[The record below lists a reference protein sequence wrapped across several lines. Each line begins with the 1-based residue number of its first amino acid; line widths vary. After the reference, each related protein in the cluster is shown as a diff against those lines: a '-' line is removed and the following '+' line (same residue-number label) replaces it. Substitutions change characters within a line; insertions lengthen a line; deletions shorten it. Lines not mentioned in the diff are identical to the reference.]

1 MLRAVTETRW
11 PSGPPPAG
19 PIPVGPFDLEHPI
32 GEGGMG
38 VVWRGIHR
46 RQGIPVAVKAMTG
59 QATRDARYA
68 RAFRNEVRAVAGL
81 EHPGIVQVYDFGV
94 LSDAAERASG
104 GRLQAGFPY
113 LAMELVEGG
122 SLRGRLDEMTWPALR
137 EVLLALLDALGHA
150 HAHGVFHR
158 DLKPENVLWGAGP
171 WDVRVTDFGVAHAL
185 DAEESDPRQRGEG
198 AMMGTPSYM
207 APEQIEG
214 RWRDHGPWTDLYA
227 LGCMAWEMTTGLV
240 PFGRG
245 PVRRILQGHLS
256 LPPPALAPRFAVPA
270 EFDAWLLRLLEK
282 NHRRRFAFAADAA
295 YALRRLAA
303 PGDAPPAGV
312 AGLAVTAPPVALAPT
327 ATLGPPALE
336 IADALPGLGVLDL
349 ETMPLPTVRAPI
361 PVDWRH
367 DGPPTDAVRL
377 LDVGL
382 GLYGMRAIPLVGRE
396 AERDRLWGA
405 LREVDHHRHCR
416 GVVLRGP
423 SGFGKS
429 RLAEWLCIRAQETGA
444 ATVLRAVH
452 GPTPGPA
459 HGVGPMLGRHLR
471 CLGLNRIEALTR
483 CEVELGQLGLTDT
496 DDAAGVVELL
506 SPTSGLSKEG
516 TRRIRFRS
524 PQEGYN
530 LLRRW
535 LARLAAERPVILWL
549 DDAQWGLASLNFA
562 ADLLSREDALPVL
575 VLMTVRDEALAERE
589 VEAELLGGLL
599 ERPTLATLDVGP
611 LAPAARPALMQAL
624 LGLDDALAARVDA
637 RTAGNPLFAVQL
649 VGDWVQRG
657 ILVPGPAGFTL
668 RAGARADLPDT
679 LHEVWS
685 TRIGRLLEHH
695 PPGVETALLAAAV
708 LGAEVD
714 AAEWRGVCAELGTE
728 AASVLVDDL
737 LAQRLAR
744 CDAEGPEVRWAFQHG
759 MLREALERRAHEQ
772 GRLHTIHR
780 ACAAMLAS
788 GAYSHAAERRGRHL
802 LAAGAHETALDPLLQ
817 GARERLDAGEYD
829 LAEALLIERERTLT
843 ELALPEED
851 VRWGEGWLVLAR
863 LGRLRGKYEDAG
875 RWARR
880 ATLGARWET
889 WAAVRA
895 MAYLEMGRLDEH
907 QGSLDSAWKWLQ
919 RAEKVASQRGER
931 AVRAQARHAMGNI
944 LLARGSREVAERA
957 YRMARADYEQAQD
970 EEGVGACSVGL
981 GRLAK
986 QAGRLDE
993 AVIHFRDARA
1003 RLDAQGVRLAVAVCE
1018 NELGE
1023 LARLRGDL
1031 EAAEAHCREALH
1043 RNRVMGSGGAAFPQ
1057 VNLGL
1062 ILLERGRPVEARAEL
1077 TAALSIFQRQGRR
1090 ALIGAVHACLLP
1102 CCAATGDE
1110 TAFDHHFTEGMA
1122 HLAETGLSDLDV
1134 ARCARRAADVLAE
1147 RGDAVRARNALAM
1160 ARAQWTALQRP
1171 DEVEACD
1178 RLSSRLEG

>member
-1 MLRAVTETRW
+1 
-11 PSGPPPAG
+11 
-19 PIPVGPFDLEHPI
+19 
-32 GEGGMG
+32 MG
-38 VVWRGIHR
+38 VVWRGVHR
-46 RQGIPVAVKAMTG
+46 RQGVAVAVKAMTG

-94 LSDAAERASG
+94 LSETAERASG
-104 GRLQAGFPY
+104 GQLQAGFPY
-113 LAMELVEGG
+113 LAMELIDGG
-122 SLRGRLDEMTWPALR
+122 SLRGRLNGLTWPALR
-137 EVLLALLDALGHA
+137 EILLALLDALGHA

-171 WDVRVTDFGVAHAL
+171 WDVRITDFGVAHAL
-185 DAEESDPRQRGEG
+185 DSEELDPRQRGEG

-227 LGCMAWEMTTGLV
+227 LGCMAWEMTAGL
-240 PFGRG
+240 PPHGRG
-245 PVRRILQGHLS
+245 PVRRILQGHLT
-256 LPPPALAPRFAVPA
+256 LPPPALAPRLPVPA

-282 NHRRRFAFAADAA
+282 NHHRRFPFAADAA
-295 YALRRLAA
+295 FALRKLAS
-303 PGDAPPAGV
+303 PDEPTTGDRV
-312 AGLAVTAPPVALAPT
+312 MLDVTAPPVALAPT
-327 ATLGPPALE
+327 ATIGPPALE

-349 ETMPLPTVRAPI
+349 ATLPLPAVHAPI
-361 PVDWRH
+361 PVDWRQS
-367 DGPPTDAVRL
+367 GPPVDAVRL

-382 GLYGMRAIPLVGRE
+382 GLYGLRAIPLIGRE

-471 CLGLNRIEALTR
+471 CLGLSRVEAQSR
-483 CEVELGQLGLTDT
+483 CEAELGHIGLTDP

-506 SPTSGLSKEG
+506 SPTSGLSKDG

-524 PQEGYN
+524 PQEGYT

-535 LARLAAERPVILWL
+535 LTLLSAERPVILWL

-562 ADLLSREDALPVL
+562 AELLKHADGLPVL

-589 VEAELLGGLL
+589 AEAEILSGLL
-599 ERPTLATLDVGP
+599 TRPTLSTLDVGP
-611 LAPAARPALMQAL
+611 LAAAARPALMQAL

-657 ILVPGPAGFTL
+657 ILVPGPTGFML

-685 TRIGRLLEHH
+685 TRIGRLLEHR
-695 PPGVETALLAAAV
+695 PPGAETSLLAAAV

-714 AAEWRGVCAELGTE
+714 TREWRAVCAHLGAD
-728 AASVLVDDL
+728 AASTLVEDL

-744 CDAEGPEVRWAFQHG
+744 CDAFGPEVRWAFQHG
-759 MLREALERRAHEQ
+759 MLREALERRAREQ
-772 GRLHTIHR
+772 GRLADIHR
-780 ACAAMLAS
+780 ACAAMLALGTQS
-788 GAYSHAAERRGRHL
+788 QAAERRGRHL
-802 LAAGAHETALDPLLQ
+802 LAAGEPEAALEPVLQ

-863 LGRLRGKYEDAG
+863 LSRLRGRYEDAG

-880 ATLGARWET
+880 VTLGARWEP

-931 AVRAQARHAMGNI
+931 GVRAQARHVMGNI
-944 LLARGSREVAERA
+944 LLARGSREIAERA
-957 YRMARADYEQAQD
+957 YRMARTDYELARD
-970 EEGVGACSVGL
+970 EEGMGACSVGL

-993 AVIHFRDARA
+993 AVLHFQDARS

-1031 EAAEAHCREALH
+1031 EAAEAHCREALQ
-1043 RNRVMGSGGAAFPQ
+1043 RNRAMGSGGAAFPQ

-1062 ILLERGRPVEARAEL
+1062 ILLERGRPAEARIEL
-1077 TAALSIFQRQGRR
+1077 SDALATFDRQGRR
-1090 ALIGAVHACLLP
+1090 ALVGAVHACLLP
-1102 CCAATGDE
+1102 CCAATGE
-1110 TAFDHHFTEGMA
+1110 LVAFDHHFTEGMA
-1122 HLAETGLSDLDV
+1122 HLAETGLSDVDV

-1147 RGDAVRARNALAM
+1147 RGETARARNALAL
-1160 ARAQWTALQRP
+1160 ARAQWTARQRAA
-1171 DEVEACD
+1171 EVAACD
-1178 RLSSRLEG
+1178 AKAATLTG